1 MYVYIYIISVFPD
14 FSQFFLVE
22 LSFVEKTKF
31 VENKNRVT
39 MMEWNAKLVDV
50 LFFLVRVLYFAKE
63 IFREIILEN

>member
-50 LFFLVRVLYFAKE
+50 FFFSCSGVV
-63 IFREIILEN
+63 FREGNF